1 MSDNH
6 FISVSRAGVLLA
18 RPKGGAPV
26 AIATC
31 EGGLATPSP
40 LGPLR
45 VFFDRSGANRHVHV
59 IAVEVDGERLDVDAF
74 LARPGATAEDLGR
87 WMRAAVDAAVAAA
100 QAGD

>member
-18 RPKGGAPV
+18 RQKGRPPV
-26 AIATC
+26 AIATRD
-31 EGGLATPSP
+31 GGLPVPSP

-59 IAVEVDGERLDVDAF
+59 LAVELAGERLDVDDF
-74 LARPGATAEDLGR
+74 LTRAGVPAELLGR
-87 WMRAAVDAAVAAA
+87 WMREAVDAALAAA
-100 QAGD
+100 LPD